1 MPSTCLTAGTTTKP
15 KVGLSGRLL
24 DWVMVRG
31 SYNEG
36 FHAPNLA
43 QLFTGTL
50 IRTVTGSTDTY
61 RSAVTGLITDGPSNR
76 RSVASGNR
84 QLKPEEATGKS
95 AGFVVE
101 VPGIKGLSVSVDYY
115 EIRQK
120 SIIASGGGIAD
131 DTAALLAATQA
142 ELAAGKSIGQIDL
155 GSGTAG
161 YVGNPKVVR
170 DPVTPADLEAFEI
183 GRAHV

>member
-1 MPSTCLTAGTTTKP
+1 P
-15 KVGLSGRLL
+15 KFGANWRPVS
-24 DWVMVRG
+24 WVMVRG

-61 RSAVTGLITDGPSNR
+61 RSTVTNAITDGPSNR

-84 QLKPEEATGKS
+84 QLQPETSTGKS

-120 SIIASGGGIAD
+120 NLIASGGGIAD

-142 ELAAGKSIGQIDL
+142 ALARGTAIGQIDL
-155 GSGTAG
+155 GSGTANYQG
-161 YVGNPKVVR
+161 DPSVVR
-170 DPVTPADLEAFEI
+170 LPVTAADITAFNTYNST
-183 GRAHV
+183 RAPGNQRAVV